1 MDHNSRGSAD
11 SESDA
16 NWFDKPLS
24 FLVLYVSPSGLMKLP
39 GGAPLLILAATLL
52 FVGDLC
58 AQTEVRI
65 STPRR
70 SPGEPNV
77 AYYPRALVLM
87 ACLID
92 PVCP

>member
-1 MDHNSRGSAD
+1 
-11 SESDA
+11 
-16 NWFDKPLS
+16 
-24 FLVLYVSPSGLMKLP
+24 MKLP

-65 STPRR
+65 STLAVALA
-70 SPGEPNV
+70 SPSV
-77 AYYPRALVLM
+77 SYSPRALVLM

-92 PVCP
+92 PMCF